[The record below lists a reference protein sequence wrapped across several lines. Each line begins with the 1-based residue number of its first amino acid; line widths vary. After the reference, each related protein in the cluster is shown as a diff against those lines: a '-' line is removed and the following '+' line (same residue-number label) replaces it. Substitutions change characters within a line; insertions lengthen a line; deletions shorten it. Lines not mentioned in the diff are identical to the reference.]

1 MTQVTE
7 KPKHSE
13 VEDDDDHGGKLIEDE
28 KAMSGK
34 VNLSVYKYYAESIG
48 YVTVLVVLV
57 LYGIEQGFRTGA
69 NIWLRN
75 W

>member
-1 MTQVTE
+1 MEE
-7 KPKHSE
+7 KPKAVD
-13 VEDDDDHGGKLIEDE
+13 VEDDNDQEGRLIEDE
-28 KAMSGK
+28 KALAGK

-48 YVTVLVVLV
+48 YFTVMVVLA